1 MSDGS
6 ALHELRLVFGGLLQ
20 AAPVRYAVEKRLVRA
35 CHHRGTLTVQA
46 PGEPHGSGRGDDDDL
61 VLLSFPPKWRRLAGT
76 RR

>member
-20 AAPVRYAVEKRLVRA
+20 AAPVRHAVEKRLVRA
-35 CHHRGTLTVQA
+35 RHHRGTLTVQA
-46 PGEPHGSGRGDDDDL
+46 AGEAHGSERGDHDDL
-61 VLLSFPPKWRRLAGT
+61 VLLSFPPKWRQLTGT